1 MSNICST
8 THSGLSEHAGHNSC
22 SLDDH
27 DLCTSQTLTLLT
39 YFGLQFLPTHFGLT
53 FFSMKSI
60 LLDTEN
66 RLRVLPTL
74 SPVHITQLAPS
85 IKPNSLSLFPLNMI
99 YKPLLFVLSSR
110 SAILNS
116 LGFGVPDAFFFFF
129 FLTNLGHSFYSLL
142 NIFPY

>member
-27 DLCTSQTLTLLT
+27 DFCTSQTLTLLT
-39 YFGLQFLPTHFGLT
+39 YCELQFLPTHFGLT

-60 LLDTEN
+60 LLG
-66 RLRVLPTL
+66 RVLPTL
-74 SPVHITQLAPS
+74 SLVHITQLAPS
-85 IKPNSLSLFPLNMI
+85 TEPNSLSFFPLNMI
-99 YKPLLFVLSSR
+99 YKPLLFALSSR

-116 LGFGVPDAFFFFF
+116 LGFGVPVPFFFF
-129 FLTNLGHSFYSLL
+129 FLTDLGHSVYSSLT
-142 NIFPY
+142 IFPY

>member
-22 SLDDH
+22 SLDDR

-39 YFGLQFLPTHFGLT
+39 YFGPQFLLTHFGLT
-53 FFSMKSI
+53 FVSMKSI

-66 RLRVLPTL
+66 RLRVLPIL

-85 IKPNSLSLFPLNMI
+85 TKPNTLSFFPLNMI

-116 LGFGVPDAFFFFF
+116 HWALVFLMLFFFFNRF
-129 FLTNLGHSFYSLL
+129 RLFCLFIL
-142 NIFPY
+142 PY